1 MRNLTA
7 SNAKSASHP
16 VGSGRAFAAAVAC
29 YLIWGIIPLVFQVMG
44 RLGISP
50 WEILANRMVWATPVA
65 LVFVLIAR
73 QGREVLAALRA
84 PRTLAWLAL
93 SSVLIAGNWGIYIWA
108 VNSGRVLETALGYYI
123 NPLLGM
129 AAGAV
134 IFNERIDRLGWI
146 AIGLAILGVTVQAV
160 AAGGLPMVS
169 LALAVS
175 FGGYGIVRKRVAASA
190 QAGLLIECVLLAGF
204 GLAYLGWLQHTGA
217 GHLGKSLPATAWLLA
232 CGPLTA
238 VPLVL
243 FAWAARRIP
252 LSSLAFLQF
261 LGPTSGFA
269 IGVLQGE
276 AFTPLRALSFVFIWG
291 GVAVF
296 AYAAWQ
302 RSRPELRATELVEP
316 AE

>member
-1 MRNLTA
+1 MTQ
-7 SNAKSASHP
+7 SAPGGESRLALSA
-16 VGSGRAFAAAVAC
+16 GIGC
-29 YLIWGIIPLVFQVMG
+29 YLIWGIVPLVFQAMG

-50 WEILANRMVWATPVA
+50 WEILANRTVWAVPMA
-65 LVFVLIAR
+65 LVFVLIAG
-73 QGREVLAALRA
+73 QGREVLAAFRA
-84 PRTLAWLAL
+84 PRTLAWLTL

-123 NPLLGM
+123 NPLLGL
-129 AAGAV
+129 AAGAL
-134 IFNERIDRLGWI
+134 IFKEKIDRLGLI
-146 AIGLAILGVTVQAV
+146 AIGLAIVGVLVQAV
-160 AAGGLPMVS
+160 AAGGLPAVS

-190 QAGLLIECVLLAGF
+190 QTGLLIECLVLAVF
-204 GLAYLGWLQHTGA
+204 GMAYMGWLRHTA
-217 GHLGKSLPATAWLLA
+217 ASHLGSDLRSTAWLLA

-243 FAWAARRIP
+243 FSWAARRIP

-269 IGVLQGE
+269 IGVMQGE
-276 AFTPLRALSFVFIWG
+276 ALTPLRAMSFVFIWA
-291 GVAVF
+291 GVVVF
-296 AYAAWQ
+296 AYAAFK
-302 RSRPELRATELVEP
+302 RSRPELQATALVEP